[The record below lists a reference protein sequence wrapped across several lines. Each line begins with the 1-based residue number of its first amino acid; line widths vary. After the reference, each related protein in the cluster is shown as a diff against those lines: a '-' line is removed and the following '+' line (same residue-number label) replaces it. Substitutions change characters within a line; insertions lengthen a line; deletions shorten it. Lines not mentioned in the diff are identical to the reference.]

1 MVELDWVVF
10 DMKKQSVVIDRSIFI
25 NSVDNAVSTETQRVT
40 GVTQNKLLS
49 EGVSFEEAIN

>member
-1 MVELDWVVF
+1 VVELDWVVF